1 MKKFCFFVILSTF
14 ALISCSKSEHEYF
27 SRLDHALQHSDLYD
41 HNYTH
46 KKDSL
51 ISLYDAATSDSSKW
65 EAAYGLERILS
76 YHNIDSCYL
85 FVKEMLNLHGA
96 DGRQKFI
103 SEVCYANLLYKMDS
117 IKTAQRVF
125 EHIDTTCIPKSALK
139 IYCDAGY
146 HIYSE
151 LLLSKPEYSQKKQ
164 DIIDY
169 WWQNDSTNIQCA
181 FYHNEILREHE
192 KGNEAIE
199 KLRSCV
205 LQSPND
211 TARANYFIAREYMYR
226 GDTEKAIK
234 YLAISAECDVRLS
247 VKAYNALYQLAGIL
261 FKQGQIERADRY
273 MRITLKDAYS
283 SNFKSRYEDVI
294 RSEIEIMNVLLEQQK
309 QKKRAYTATIISTVL
324 LLIMAIISLA
334 IQSVYSSRLN
344 LSKEK
349 LSEVS
354 KIKDSF
360 LAIYMEKC
368 VDYLNKVDQYRSSLR
383 QAFKHDGPDAVIKML
398 RHPSFAD
405 GEFKDLLASFDSA
418 FLGIFP
424 DFVDRVNE
432 HMQEEHL
439 LKMPSK
445 GELSTELRIL
455 ALIRM
460 GISKRQKIAK
470 VLNMSVTTVYSYH
483 CNLQKHSLHPDSS
496 FDNIIANL

>member
-1 MKKFCFFVILSTF
+1 MKKLCFAAILTIF
-14 ALISCSKSEHEYF
+14 GLISCSSPEQKYY
-27 SRLDHALQHSDLYD
+27 SRLDHAIEHSAMYD

-46 KKDSL
+46 RKDSL
-51 ISLYDAATSDSSKW
+51 MALYNTAVSDSAKW

-76 YHNIDSCYL
+76 YHNIDSCHL
-85 FVKEMLNLHGA
+85 FIRKMLSLHGM
-96 DGRQKFI
+96 DQRQKFI
-103 SEVCYANLLYKMDS
+103 SEACYANILYKMDS
-117 IKTAQRVF
+117 IKTAQRIF
-125 EHIDTTCIPKSALK
+125 EQIDTSYVPDSALK

-151 LLLSKPEYSQKKQ
+151 LLLARPEFSQKKEA
-164 DIIDY
+164 IINY

-181 FYHNEILREHE
+181 FYHNEILREKE
-192 KGNEAIE
+192 KGDEAIE
-199 KLRSCV
+199 KLRSCI
-205 LQSPND
+205 LRSPND
-211 TARANYFIAREYMYR
+211 TARANYFIAKEYMYR
-226 GDTEKAIK
+226 GDTDKALK

-324 LLIMAIISLA
+324 LLIMAIISFA

-483 CNLQKHSLHPDSS
+483 CNLQKHSLHPDGS
-496 FDNIIANL
+496 FDKVIAHL